1 MDVSLGNLVLGG
13 WRLFEAGR
21 LLTFSRREGATLLF
35 SMTILDRLITA
46 SVTSHSN
53 EERFAW
59 LAPAISVG
67 TPLREGQQRS
77 IRLIPTLI
85 SLLSAN

>member
-1 MDVSLGNLVLGG
+1 MEHQRNFSSEDDGNGL
-13 WRLFEAGR
+13 
-21 LLTFSRREGATLLF
+21 SSDSNRREGATLLF
-35 SMTILDRLITA
+35 SITILDRLITA

-67 TPLREGQQRS
+67 TPLR
-77 IRLIPTLI
+77 
-85 SLLSAN
+85 

>member
-1 MDVSLGNLVLGG
+1 MC
-13 WRLFEAGR
+13 
-21 LLTFSRREGATLLF
+21 FSDIIRREGATLLF
-35 SMTILDRLITA
+35 SIIILDRLITA

-59 LAPAISVG
+59 LASAISVG
-67 TPLREGQQRS
+67 TPLRQGQQGS
-77 IRLIPTLI
+77 IRLISTLI

>member
-1 MDVSLGNLVLGG
+1 MC
-13 WRLFEAGR
+13 
-21 LLTFSRREGATLLF
+21 FSDIIRREGATLLF
-35 SMTILDRLITA
+35 SIIILDRLITA

-59 LAPAISVG
+59 LAPAMNVG
-67 TPLREGQQRS
+67 TPLRQGQQGS
-77 IRLIPTLI
+77 IRLISTLI